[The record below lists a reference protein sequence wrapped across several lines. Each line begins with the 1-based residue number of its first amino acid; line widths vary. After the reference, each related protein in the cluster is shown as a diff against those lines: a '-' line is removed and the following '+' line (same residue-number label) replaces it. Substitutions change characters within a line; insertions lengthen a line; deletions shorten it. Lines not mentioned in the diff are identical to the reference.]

1 MSDRRDDLGEGLA
14 PFRHENHRKPRT
26 RREFLAQGLISG
38 VGFVV
43 GPSLFGL
50 LAAPRRARA
59 QMAQC
64 NLSAGAGRIPF
75 LCFDLAGG
83 ANVAG
88 SNVLVGGPG
97 GALDSLSADGYKQL
111 GLPDTMLPALLG
123 QTNLELGLPFH
134 ADSAFLR
141 GILSK
146 TSPTTRANVNGTVIC
161 ARSENDTGNNPHNP
175 SYGIARAGAAGE
187 LAVLIGTN
195 TSVSGGNSQA
205 PMSMIDAALRP
216 TKVDR
221 PTDATGL
228 VDTGKLVSLLN
239 QADATA
245 VMRTVEEL
253 AEQKLTRMNEAQAV
267 EDLMRCGYV
276 ETTYLVSSF
285 GDPTILDPRLDP
297 DIVGAANSIFTAA
310 EFGQSTFVKTGS
322 VMKLVVNGF
331 AGAGT
336 LEFGGY
342 DYHDSTR
349 ATGERRDFAAGQAM
363 GAALEYA
370 ARRGRQLM
378 LYVFSDGSVNSTGEL
393 DNSVDGRGKGIWKSD
408 DSQTAATFI
417 LVYDPAGRPPLSRP
431 SAGQLGWF
439 RANGD
444 LETGATRVSNN
455 VDRLAEAIVLNYL
468 ALHDEVGR
476 LAQVLPGHGLGSAAE
491 IDSLVA
497 FAPIRAAGT

>member
-1 MSDRRDDLGEGLA
+1 VSERSRELGEGPA
-14 PFRHENHRKPRT
+14 PFRHENHRRPRT
-26 RREFLAQGLISG
+26 RREFLAQGLIG
-38 VGFVV
+38 GLGFVV

-59 QMAQC
+59 QALNC

-88 SNVLVGGPG
+88 SNVVVGGPG
-97 GALDSLSADGYKQL
+97 GALDPLSAEGYRQL
-111 GLPDTMLPALLG
+111 GLPDTMLPQLPG

-175 SYGIARAGAAGE
+175 TYGIARAGAAGE
-187 LAVLIGTN
+187 LAVLIGTQS
-195 TSVSGGNSQA
+195 SVSGGNSQA

-239 QADATA
+239 QADAAA
-245 VMRTVEEL
+245 VMRAVEEL
-253 AEQKLTRMNEAQAV
+253 AEPKLARMSESQGV
-267 EDLMRCGYV
+267 LDLMRCGYV
-276 ETTYLVSSF
+276 ETTYLVSTF

-310 EFGQSTFVKTGS
+310 EFGNSTFVKTGS

-393 DNSVDGRGKGIWKSD
+393 DNSVDGRGKGIWKAD
-408 DSQTAATFI
+408 DSQTAAAFI
-417 LVYDPAGRPPLSRP
+417 LVHDPAGRPQLSRP
-431 SAGQLGWF
+431 NAGQIGHF

-444 LETGATRVSNN
+444 LETAATRVSNN

-476 LAQVLPGHGLGSAAE
+476 LAQVLPGHGLGSTAE